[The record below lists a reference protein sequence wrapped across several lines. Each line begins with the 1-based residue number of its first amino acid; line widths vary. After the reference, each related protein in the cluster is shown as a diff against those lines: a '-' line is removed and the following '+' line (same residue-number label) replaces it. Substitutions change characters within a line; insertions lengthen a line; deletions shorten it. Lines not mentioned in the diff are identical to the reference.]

1 MQNFYDEIVEKLE
14 NYNKSI
20 KDIIWIGTR
29 NYKVNKEKF
38 LEDSKNL
45 KYDDGYGI
53 EVINP
58 RLIIAGNNWYLER
71 WEYDGS
77 EGFRFV
83 SLLEEPQE
91 EKEYMR
97 NFIIPEE
104 YLRDYRWLEKENK

>member
-1 MQNFYDEIVEKLE
+1 MQNFYDEIIDILE
-14 NYNKSI
+14 DNNKTI
-20 KDIIWIGTR
+20 NDIVWIGTR
-29 NYKVNKEKF
+29 KYKINKEKF

-45 KYDDGYGI
+45 KYDNGYGI
-53 EVINP
+53 SVINDD
-58 RLIIAGNNWYLER
+58 LIIAGNNWYLER

-97 NFIIPEE
+97 NFIIPEK
-104 YLRDYRWLEKENK
+104 YLRDYRWLKKENK